1 MQTEDEPLQVVL
13 QGHEPDGTTWSVLVG
28 PDPTCDDGLFTFV
41 RRTAA
46 NGRSARSGMGG
57 PRLHGDDVV
66 NIWAGKSDGTL
77 PFILVR
83 GVPSI
88 EEATV
93 LTHGGKTVQVT
104 LSPEIE
110 DLELRFGAA
119 ALPDDD
125 PPETLSVRLADA
137 RVVVGH
143 VPWPRRPPGS

>member
-46 NGRSARSGMGG
+46 DGRSARSGMGG

-66 NIWAGKSDGTL
+66 NIWAGKSDGTR

-88 EEATV
+88 VDATV
-93 LTHGGKTVQVT
+93 LTHGGKSIQVA

-110 DLELRFGAA
+110 ELGLRFGAA
-119 ALPDDD
+119 ALDDDD
-125 PPETLSVRLADA
+125 PPEALSVRLADG
-137 RVVVGH
+137 RVVVGR
-143 VPWPRRPPGS
+143 VPWSRRPAGP